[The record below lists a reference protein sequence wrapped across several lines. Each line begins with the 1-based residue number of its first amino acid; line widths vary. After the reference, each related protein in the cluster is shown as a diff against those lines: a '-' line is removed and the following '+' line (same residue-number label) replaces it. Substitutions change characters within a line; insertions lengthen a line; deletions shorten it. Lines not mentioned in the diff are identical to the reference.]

1 MKKKWNIADLIDLE
15 FFLNQDSDED
25 LDSLT
30 ARDRKIYSELPSALK
45 KSNPAPPVLLRSWL
59 AARRTGQTM
68 LPGQSW
74 QEILWFFSGVA
85 LLSGLFC
92 GGGLALSFLSYSG
105 KEPVNVAAYFAVFVL
120 TQVLL
125 FVVLVC
131 SALFRRIQGRN
142 FVETSLLY
150 GLLRHLFTRVFQK
163 VMASMRKR
171 ASQKISAETRL
182 KWSSYTASLQQIHQR
197 YGPLLLRPFFLIV
210 QVFGVSFNAGVL
222 AATLFKVIGADLAF
236 GWQSTL
242 QVTPASVHNLVHWI
256 ALPWSWLPSNFIP
269 TLDQIEGS
277 RLVLKEGIY
286 FLVNADLTSWWPFLC
301 LSVLCYGL
309 LPRLLLLLIVH
320 IQQSRHLAQ
329 LNFSQGYF
337 RQTLHRMHTPQL
349 STAAQVEPCQ
359 PQPQPQPL
367 SDTPDIPP
375 SFAGS
380 SAPAPTTSSDPSSS
394 IFQKQEQEQ
403 EQEQQQQIE
412 ENTPTTAEE
421 PFPSSSPPKLMVLIP
436 DELLPDC
443 PAHGLEQQ
451 IQTRLGYTLA
461 AILPFWTLEKS
472 EEEELAVLT
481 TKMKEA
487 KNNDLLI
494 LLEAWQPPIEELISW
509 LKLVRQHLGPDA
521 LIFLAL
527 IGKPNAETL
536 LTPVLPQHIQ
546 IWQYTIAKLGDSG
559 LQLIELVKS

>member
-15 FFLNQDSDED
+15 FFLNQDSDEE
-25 LDSLT
+25 LDTLT
-30 ARDRKIYSELPSALK
+30 ARDRKIYSELPSALTK
-45 KSNPAPPVLLRSWL
+45 GNPDPTVLLHSWL
-59 AARRTGQTM
+59 SARRVGQTM
-68 LPGQSW
+68 LPGRSW

-85 LLSGLFC
+85 LFSGLFF

-125 FVVLVC
+125 FFVLAC

-150 GLLRHLFTRVFQK
+150 GLLRHLFTRVFHK
-163 VMASMRKR
+163 VMASMQRR
-171 ASQKISAETRL
+171 ASQKISAETWL
-182 KWSSYTASLQQIHQR
+182 KWSSYTASLQQIQQR
-197 YGPLLLRPFFLIV
+197 YGPLLFRPFFLIV
-210 QVFGVSFNAGVL
+210 QVFGVSFNTGVL

-242 QVTPASVHNLVHWI
+242 QVTSASVHNLVHWI
-256 ALPWSWLPSNFIP
+256 ALPWSWLPNNFIP
-269 TLDQIEGS
+269 TLEQIEGS

-320 IQQSRHLAQ
+320 IQQSRNLAQ

-337 RQTLHRMHTPQL
+337 RQILHRMHTPQI

-359 PQPQPQPL
+359 PL
-367 SDTPDIPP
+367 SDTSDTPF
-375 SFAGS
+375 FAR
-380 SAPAPTTSSDPSSS
+380 SSDTSTSP
-394 IFQKQEQEQ
+394 FQE
-403 EQEQQQQIE
+403 EQQHQIE
-412 ENTPTTAEE
+412 RNTPTTAEE
-421 PFPSSSPPKLMVLIP
+421 PCPPSSPPRLMVLIP
-436 DELLPDC
+436 DELLADC
-443 PAHGLEQQ
+443 PTHALEDQ

-461 AILPFWTLEKS
+461 EILPFWTLEKS

-481 TKMKEA
+481 AKMKEA

-494 LLEAWQPPIEELISW
+494 LLEAWQPPIEELTSW
-509 LKLVRQHLGPDA
+509 LKLVRQNLGPD
-521 LIFLAL
+521 
-527 IGKPNAETL
+527 
-536 LTPVLPQHIQ
+536 
-546 IWQYTIAKLGDSG
+546 
-559 LQLIELVKS
+559 

>member
-45 KSNPAPPVLLRSWL
+45 KGNPAPPVLLRSWL
-59 AARRTGQTM
+59 SARRVGQTM
-68 LPGQSW
+68 LPGRSW

-85 LLSGLFC
+85 LLSGLFI

-105 KEPVNVAAYFAVFVL
+105 QEPVNVAAYFAVFVL

-125 FVVLVC
+125 FVVLAC
-131 SALFRRIQGRN
+131 SALFRRVQGRN
-142 FVETSLLY
+142 LVEASLLY
-150 GLLRHLFTRVFQK
+150 GLLRHLFTRVFHK
-163 VMASMRKR
+163 VMASMQRR
-171 ASQKISAETRL
+171 ASHKVSAETRL
-182 KWSSYTASLQQIHQR
+182 KWSSYTASLQQIQQR

-242 QVTPASVHNLVHWI
+242 QVTPTSVHNLVHWI
-256 ALPWSWLPSNFIP
+256 ALPWSWLPNNFIP
-269 TLDQIEGS
+269 TLKQIEGS

-286 FLVNADLTSWWPFLC
+286 FLGNADLTSWWPFLC

-320 IQQSRHLAQ
+320 IQQSRNLAQ

-337 RQTLHRMHTPQL
+337 RQIVHRMHTPQI

-359 PQPQPQPL
+359 P
-367 SDTPDIPP
+367 SDTP
-375 SFAGS
+375 
-380 SAPAPTTSSDPSSS
+380 TPSS
-394 IFQKQEQEQ
+394 FQE
-403 EQEQQQQIE
+403 EQQQSE
-412 ENTPTTAEE
+412 EHTPTTEE
-421 PFPSSSPPKLMVLIP
+421 PCPPASPPRLMVLVP
-436 DELLPDC
+436 DELLADC
-443 PAHGLEQQ
+443 PTHALEQQ

-461 AILPFWTLEKS
+461 EILPFWTLDKS

-481 TKMKEA
+481 E

-494 LLEAWQPPIEELISW
+494 LLEAWQPPIEELTSW

-527 IGKPNAETL
+527 IGKPSAETL
-536 LTPVLPQHIQ
+536 LTPVLPQHLQ